1 LIAMPD
7 PCPFCLQ
14 ENASGALVCASC
26 SRDIAVPASLVNERD
41 DLVRKRDAVR
51 DELSKAK
58 RALEEFKRG
67 KRYRSV

>member
-1 LIAMPD
+1 MPAA
-7 PCPFCLQ
+7 CPFCLR

-26 SRDIAVPASLVNERD
+26 TRDIAVPMSLLNERD
-41 DLVRKRDAVR
+41 ELARKCDAVR

-67 KRYRSV
+67 KKRRPV

>member
-1 LIAMPD
+1 MPAT
-7 PCPFCLQ
+7 CPFCLG

-26 SRDIAVPASLVNERD
+26 TRDIAVPMSLLNERD
-41 DLVRKRDAVR
+41 ELARKCDAVR

-67 KRYRSV
+67 KKRRPV